1 MLREAPHQGLTSYL
15 YAFSERKK
23 FSRFA
28 GVGRTGAA
36 WLSSA
41 RAVRRSLQWGNERN
55 PCFVLYV
62 SRKTALY
69 NEEEVGMKLNQ
80 HGPLMPW
87 ATLMIQWLVQCV
99 AKPRGGANRKKLTS
113 VRIEG
118 CNSPS

>member
-55 PCFVLYV
+55 PCRQLYV
-62 SRKTALY
+62 SGETATFIV
-69 NEEEVGMKLNQ
+69 EEARMTPNQ
-80 HGPLMPW
+80 HDPLMPW
-87 ATLMIQWLVQCV
+87 ATLMIQWSGQWV
-99 AKPRGGANRKKLTS
+99 AKP
-113 VRIEG
+113 
-118 CNSPS
+118 